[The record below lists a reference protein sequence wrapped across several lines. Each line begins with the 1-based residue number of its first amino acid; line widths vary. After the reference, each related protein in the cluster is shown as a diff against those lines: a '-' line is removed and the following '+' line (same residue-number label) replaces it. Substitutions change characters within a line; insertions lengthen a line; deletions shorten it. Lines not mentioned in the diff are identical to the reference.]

1 MIEKIYIPT
10 VNRVNNQITY
20 NGLPD
25 SLKEKVVFVVQEW
38 ERPQY
43 TYDAEYLVLPSNIT
57 LKNYLAI
64 AETRKEIYYAGRNQ
78 KYAVLD
84 DDIIF
89 RRRNQK
95 YWKNDI
101 SNMEKSRRISSHQEI
116 TDMFEMFSDWLDEEG
131 ISMCGCGFV
140 ENPPSGEEFNI
151 GTSQSSVYWI
161 NGPDFSH
168 ILDELPLTEVKTGED
183 TLFIL
188 SLLSRGYAN
197 KVSQEF
203 LFDNRSVHDKKIPS
217 AIWGNQTLANTQRDH
232 ERIAELFPRYFEVL
246 YQANGNRVPGGFR
259 NAGKTA
265 THWRRAY
272 RDGRS
277 EFLSNSLFSL
287 TN

>member
-1 MIEKIYIPT
+1 VIERIYIPT

-43 TYDAEYLVLPSNIT
+43 TYPAQYLVLPPHIT
-57 LKNYLAI
+57 LSNYLAI

-89 RRRNQK
+89 IKRNSK
-95 YWKNDI
+95 YWKDDI
-101 SNMEKSRRISSHQEI
+101 SNMQKSRRPATHQEI
-116 TDMFEMFSDWLDEEG
+116 IDMFELFDTWLDEEG

-151 GTSQSSVYWI
+151 GTTQASVYWL

-168 ILDELPLTEVKTGED
+168 VLDELPLVEVKTGED

-197 KVSQEF
+197 KVSQEY
-203 LFDNRSVHDKKIPS
+203 LFDNRSVHNKKIPS
-217 AIWGNQTLANTQRDH
+217 AIWGNQTLIATQRDH

-246 YQANGNRVPGGFR
+246 YQADGSRVPGGFR
-259 NAGKTA
+259 DAGKTA

-272 RDGRS
+272 RDGKS
-277 EFLSNSLFSL
+277 EFLSNSLFDL

>member
-43 TYDAEYLVLPSNIT
+43 TYNAEYLVLPPSIT

-95 YWKNDI
+95 YWKDDI
-101 SNMEKSRRISSHQEI
+101 SNMEKSRRIATHQEI
-116 TDMFEMFSDWLDEEG
+116 TDMFEMFSDWLDESG

-188 SLLSRGYAN
+188 SLLSKGYGN

-203 LFDNRSVHDKKIPS
+203 LFDNRSVHDKKIKS
-217 AIWGNQTLANTQRDH
+217 DIWDKQTLANTQRDH
-232 ERIAELFPRYFEVL
+232 ERIAELFPRYFELL
-246 YQANGNRVPGGFR
+246 YEADGSRTPGGFR
-259 NAGKTA
+259 GAGKSA
-265 THWRRAY
+265 THWKRAY
-272 RDGRS
+272 RDGKS